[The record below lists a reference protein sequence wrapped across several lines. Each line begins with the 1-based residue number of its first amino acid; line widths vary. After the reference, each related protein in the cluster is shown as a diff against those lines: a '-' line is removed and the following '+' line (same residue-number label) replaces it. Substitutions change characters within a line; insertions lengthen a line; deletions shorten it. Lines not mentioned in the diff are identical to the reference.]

1 LKSSKPFFVSSATLA
16 LLAFIILARLLTLG
30 MPDFIDT
37 TEGRYATVAKL
48 MLDRDDWV
56 TPYINFKGVV
66 EPYLGK
72 PPLHFWLMDICYLLF
87 GQNNFAGRLPSLLSA
102 LGIGAS
108 VWFLA
113 AAVLSSE
120 AAILSVFVLASS
132 CLMFFLAGAVVLDV
146 TLTLGI
152 TIAICSFYLADRS
165 RLAGYLF
172 FAGLGLGVLV
182 KGPLACVL
190 AGFTIAPWAAVHWL
204 QTKSLPSQLRKLPWV
219 TGIMLF
225 FAIVIPWYWWAEIRN
240 PGFLKYFLW
249 NENFGRYLKS
259 DYGDEYGTGHRQPF
273 GTAWL
278 FMIMGLFP
286 WSVLILVLLGM
297 KWRSVFSKRFIQT
310 LREDSLLLYAFAWTV
325 SCPVLLMAAKQ
336 YTGTYIVPSLPGFAL
351 LMGVLWE
358 RQKTRQW
365 IAHSTLA
372 TILRGVL
379 GILGG
384 VLAIGGA
391 IAFRYHSPILAACAA
406 IAIGVYICWAA
417 FSRSRLLDLFAA
429 SIRVAAITAITFS
442 FALLCYTDNLSN
454 NRSSRRVLEQAS
466 ALVPGDKPLR
476 VGFPFGIPFS
486 SNFYAP
492 LMTKRPVSVLLLT
505 EDKIANA
512 DVDVMIV
519 RTRDTAAL
527 ERFTKLGARL
537 GTVGKWS
544 IFRAASAV
552 DVTTP

>member
-1 LKSSKPFFVSSATLA
+1 MNSSQSFRFPPSTLA
-16 LLAFIILARLLTLG
+16 ILAFIVLARLLTLG
-30 MPDFIDT
+30 IPDFIDT

-72 PPLHFWLMDICYLLF
+72 PPLHFWLMDICYILF
-87 GQNNFAGRLPSLLSA
+87 GQNNFAGRLPSLISA
-102 LGIGAS
+102 LGIGTS
-108 VWFLA
+108 IWLLG
-113 AAVLSSE
+113 AAVLSAE
-120 AAILSVFVLASS
+120 AAMLGVLVLASS
-132 CLMFFLAGAVVLDV
+132 CLMFFLAGGVVLDV

-152 TIAICSFYLADRS
+152 TIALASFYLADRS

-204 QTKSLPSQLRKLPWV
+204 QTKSLPSHFRKLPWV
-219 TGIMLF
+219 TGTLLF
-225 FAIVIPWYWWAEIRN
+225 LAVVIPWYWWAEIRN

-278 FMIMGLFP
+278 FMILGLFP
-286 WSVLILVLLGM
+286 WSLILLVLLALR
-297 KWRSVFSKRFIQT
+297 WSTVFSKQSVQR
-310 LREDSLLLYAFAWTV
+310 LREDSLLLYAFTWTV

-351 LMGVLWE
+351 LMAVLWDRQSARAWFSAATLE
-358 RQKTRQW
+358 R
-365 IAHSTLA
+365 TLRYA
-372 TILRGVL
+372 VVVL
-379 GILGG
+379 GGILS
-384 VLAIGGA
+384 IGA
-391 IAFRYHSPILAACAA
+391 IISLGFRSPIPTACVG
-406 IAIGVYICWAA
+406 IIIGAYVCWAA
-417 FSRSRLLDLFAA
+417 FTQSKLRDLAA
-429 SIRVAAITAITFS
+429 AVTRVAAITAITFS
-442 FALLCYTDNLSN
+442 FVLLCYSDNLSN
-454 NRSSRRVLEQAS
+454 NRSSRRVLEEAS
-466 ALVPGDKPLR
+466 RLVPGDAPLR

-492 LMTKRPVSVLLLT
+492 LMTGRPVTVRLLT
-505 EDKIANA
+505 EEQIAGA
-512 DVDVMIV
+512 DVDVLIV
-519 RTRDTAAL
+519 RTKNSDKLRQ
-527 ERFTKLGARL
+527 FTQPGAQL

-544 IFRAASAV
+544 ILRAR
-552 DVTTP
+552 

>member
-1 LKSSKPFFVSSATLA
+1 LKSPKQLLSSTPLILLTL
-16 LLAFIILARLLTLG
+16 IILSRLLTLAI
-30 MPDFIDT
+30 PDFIDT

-72 PPLHFWLMDICYLLF
+72 PPLHFWLMDISYLVF
-87 GQNNFAGRLPSLLSA
+87 GQNNFAGRLPSLVSA
-102 LGIGAS
+102 LGIGVS
-108 VWFLA
+108 VWLLA
-113 AAVLSSE
+113 ATLLSAE

-132 CLMFFLAGAVVLDV
+132 CLMYFLAGAVVLDV

-152 TIAICSFYLADRS
+152 TIAIGGFYLADRS
-165 RLAGYLF
+165 RIAGYLF
-172 FAGLGLGVLV
+172 FWGLGLGVLV

-204 QTKSLPSQLRKLPWV
+204 QTRTLPPQLHKLPWI
-219 TGIMLF
+219 TGIAVF

-259 DYGDEYGTGHRQPF
+259 DYGDEYGTGHRQPL

-278 FMIMGLFP
+278 FMILGLFP
-286 WSVLILVLLGM
+286 WSVILLILLGI
-297 KWRSVFSKRFIQT
+297 KWRTVLSKQSIQA
-310 LREDSLLLYAFAWTV
+310 LRQDSLLLYAFTWTV

-351 LMGVLWE
+351 LMAVLWE

-365 IAHSTLA
+365 ISQSTLA
-372 TILRGVL
+372 MTLRAAL
-379 GILGG
+379 GILGAA
-384 VLAIGGA
+384 LAIGA
-391 IAFRYHSPILAACAA
+391 ALSLRYYSPVFTAYVGIL
-406 IAIGVYICWAA
+406 IGVSICWAA
-417 FSRSRLLDLFAA
+417 FSHSRLLDSFTA
-429 SIRVAAITAITFS
+429 SMRVSAITCVTFS
-442 FALLCYTDNLSN
+442 FVLLCYSDNLSN
-454 NRSSRRVLEQAS
+454 NRSARRVLEQAS
-466 ALVPGDKPLR
+466 NLMPGDKPLR

-492 LMTKRPVSVLLLT
+492 LMNHRPVSVLLIP
-505 EDKIANA
+505 EEKIASA

-519 RTRDTAAL
+519 RTRDTATL
-527 ERFTKLGARL
+527 ERFTKLGERL

-544 IFRAASAV
+544 IFRTANRAKEQ
-552 DVTTP
+552 